1 MGPSSTSTSSW
12 TSTAARSSA
21 GEVYPEESAEH
32 AAAVFERTH
41 LREAVGLADLVL
53 HSDNGSPM
61 KGATMLA
68 TLQRLGV
75 VPSLADPRSARQPLF
90 RGRLRH
96 PEGLPGLPEQPF
108 ESLDRARTWVATFVL
123 WYNETH
129 RHSALKFVTPGQRH
143 RGEDHAV
150 PAQRDA
156 LYQAAKAMTP
166 ERWSGRTR
174 NWEPPGNVLLNPGK
188 PTPKPQSDPDP
199 EHGT

>member
-1 MGPSSTSTSSW
+1 MQKRSNGKPLDHTLAPRLYTRFANNSPSVSNDNPYSE
-12 TSTAARSSA
+12 A
-21 GEVYPEESAEH
+21 GFA
-32 AAAVFERTH
+32 T
-41 LREAVGLADLVL
+41 LK
-53 HSDNGSPM
+53 GSP
-61 KGATMLA
+61 AY
-68 TLQRLGV
+68 
-75 VPSLADPRSARQPLF
+75 
-90 RGRLRH
+90 
-96 PEGLPGLPEQPF
+96 PEQPF